1 MGYDRSVFD
10 RVTREL
16 EQRRARALFTR
27 EQRMAE
33 AYEACPTLR
42 EIDAELQRCGA
53 VATEMI
59 LSHPEDAA
67 KLSAQL
73 AQQLERLV
81 GQRAA
86 ALEAAGYAADY
97 TDVKYE
103 CAACSDT
110 GYIGGR
116 QCDCLRRALAEESC
130 RASSLSGLFDTQ
142 NFERFDFNR
151 YSAQADTKEGI
162 SPRECI
168 RGIYRVCREFVDGFD
183 SPGKSLFFYGGAGLG
198 KTFLSTA
205 IAKELLARGKS
216 VIYQS
221 AAKLFALYMDYSFG
235 RVDAAAAKRQLDSFE
250 ACDLLIIDDLGT
262 EAVST
267 YSVSFLFELLNE
279 RILRGK
285 KMVVSTNLNVGEI
298 ASTYS
303 ERIHSRLLEHF
314 ELLKFVGEDI
324 RLQKM
329 MEL

>member
-1 MGYDRSVFD
+1 M
-10 RVTREL
+10 
-16 EQRRARALFTR
+16 EQRRARALYAR
-27 EQRMAE
+27 SQRMGE
-33 AYEACPTLR
+33 AYEVCPSLR
-42 EIDAELQRCGA
+42 EIDAELQKCGA
-53 VATEMI
+53 MATEMI
-59 LSHPEDAA
+59 LSHPDDVQ
-67 KLSAQL
+67 KLADQL
-73 AQQLERLV
+73 KSQLELL
-81 GQRAA
+81 GQQRAA
-86 ALEAAGYAADY
+86 ALAAAGYAADY

-110 GYIGGR
+110 GYVGGR

-130 RASSLSGLFDTQ
+130 RASSLAGLFDSQ

-151 YSAQADTKEGI
+151 YSDTPDPKEGI

-168 RGIYRVCREFVDGFD
+168 RGIYRICREFADGFD
-183 SPGKSLFFYGGAGLG
+183 GAGKSLFFYGGAGLG

-205 IAKELLARGKS
+205 IAKELIARGKS

-221 AAKLFALYMDYSFG
+221 AAKLFSLYMDYSFG
-235 RVDAAAAKRQLDSFE
+235 RVDAAAANRQLNSFA

-267 YSVSFLFELLNE
+267 YSVSYLFELLNE

-285 KMVVSTNLNVGEI
+285 KMVISTNLNVGEI

-314 ELLKFVGEDI
+314 ELLKFIGEDI

-329 MEL
+329 MEG